1 MMKHKPKKLLG
12 KRTGNGSIIFAVNY
26 VDYKHGK
33 GKKRRETLR

>member
-1 MMKHKPKKLLG
+1 MLKNEAKKLLG

-26 VDYKHGK
+26 VDYKDGK